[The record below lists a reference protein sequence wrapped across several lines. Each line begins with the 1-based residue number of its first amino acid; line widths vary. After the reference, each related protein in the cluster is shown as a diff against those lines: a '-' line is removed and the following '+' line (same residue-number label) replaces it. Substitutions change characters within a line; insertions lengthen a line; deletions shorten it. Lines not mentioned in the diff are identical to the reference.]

1 MPMPTACQKAA
12 LYDLSLLNLFDKM
25 TPNVQ
30 SRVMES
36 FIALYKVY
44 STKPIVE
51 LWLTA
56 IADERD
62 KTPNRWL

>member
-1 MPMPTACQKAA
+1 MPMPTESQKAA

-25 TPNVQ
+25 PFNVQ
-30 SRVMES
+30 SRVMEN
-36 FIALYKVY
+36 FIALCKVY

-62 KTPNRWL
+62 GTPNLWL